1 MGESVLEVNK
11 KQGFFFLIFHHVFPC
26 LLVGL
31 LYFVQY
37 PSYFSSLSSLLLF
50 LLPSISSALSLYYYH
65 SRLWWCH
72 GKTWWNIRQKTLFF
86 VPLQHWFTH
95 KRIKLLR
102 LSPQC
107 WKMTLESTIFQLFF
121 QVTVVVQQFLSL
133 TKKMYMSQLASSV
146 GVKIVEMQKTPMSCS
161 SFLFT
166 SSGFIKFATDID
178 WLWCKMSS
186 LLCINYWMIQITNNV
201 AIYCLDK
208 KKTHFLS
215 CKILILF
222 LYLEL
227 KNYQRSKNDMKKS
240 TIQDQAEL
248 CSFNGLAVALNQS
261 DLLFSEI
268 RRFSMV

>member
-1 MGESVLEVNK
+1 MIWESFFNTAVIIEVVWSVYGWISIGDE
-11 KQGFFFLIFHHVFPC
+11 QGF
-26 LLVGL
+26 
-31 LYFVQY
+31 
-37 PSYFSSLSSLLLF
+37 
-50 LLPSISSALSLYYYH
+50 LPNISSCISMTSSD

-133 TKKMYMSQLASSV
+133 TKKMHTSQLASSV

-201 AIYCLDK
+201 AIYCIDK
-208 KKTHFLS
+208 KNALFFLQNFDTVPILRVIKLS
-215 CKILILF
+215 KIQKRHEKI
-222 LYLEL
+222 Y
-227 KNYQRSKNDMKKS
+227 NSRPS
-240 TIQDQAEL
+240 
-248 CSFNGLAVALNQS
+248 GAL
-261 DLLFSEI
+261 
-268 RRFSMV
+268 